1 MKIIIWKGRTLPIFS
16 LVISKCEFYVLQV
29 SALSIEL
36 FLYLENKHFK
46 IRYKLITNLNIV
58 KILKTEFGR
67 GNRKMHRLSGE
78 SKSFLFIFKFLKLSI
93 FYQWAHTIKYESKK
107 LHVSPSVLYV
117 KVSIIK
123 SNVRLTVL
131 HPSRRTHSN
140 INAKNKLI
148 NT

>member
-1 MKIIIWKGRTLPIFS
+1 MFFKF
-16 LVISKCEFYVLQV
+16 

-46 IRYKLITNLNIV
+46 IEYKLITNLNIV

-67 GNRKMHRLSGE
+67 GNRKMHRLFGE

-123 SNVRLTVL
+123 SNVRLF
-131 HPSRRTHSN
+131 STHQEEH
-140 INAKNKLI
+140 
-148 NT
+148 TQT